1 MTQTTAKTARP
12 IAQVNRSASATGQKP
27 RRAISPLLQQA
38 LDAGRRVCD
47 DWQDSP
53 AARQQMKREI
63 LEIAD
68 NTPQLLPQLVVAL
81 STLRCKRTDFFP
93 ATQPKE

>member
-1 MTQTTAKTARP
+1 MKNTTATTP
-12 IAQVNRSASATGQKP
+12 QVGASLPANGQKP
-27 RRAISPLLQQA
+27 RRAISPLLQQV

-81 STLRCKRTDFFP
+81 STLRCKRIDFFP
-93 ATQPKE
+93 TKQPKE

>member
-1 MTQTTAKTARP
+1 MKNTTATTT
-12 IAQVNRSASATGQKP
+12 QVGASLPATGQKP
-27 RRAISPLLQQA
+27 RRVITPLLQQA

-93 ATQPKE
+93 PQQPPKE

>member
-1 MTQTTAKTARP
+1 MKTTTANTT
-12 IAQVNRSASATGQKP
+12 QVGASLPATGQKP
-27 RRAISPLLQQA
+27 RRVITPLLQQA

-81 STLRCKRTDFFP
+81 STLRCKRIDFFP
-93 ATQPKE
+93 TKQPKE

>member
-1 MTQTTAKTARP
+1 MKTTTANTT
-12 IAQVNRSASATGQKP
+12 QVGASLPATGQKT
-27 RRAISPLLQQA
+27 RRVITPLLQQA

-68 NTPQLLPQLVVAL
+68 NKPQLLPQLVVAL
-81 STLRCKRTDFFP
+81 STLRCKRIDFFP
-93 ATQPKE
+93 TQQPKE